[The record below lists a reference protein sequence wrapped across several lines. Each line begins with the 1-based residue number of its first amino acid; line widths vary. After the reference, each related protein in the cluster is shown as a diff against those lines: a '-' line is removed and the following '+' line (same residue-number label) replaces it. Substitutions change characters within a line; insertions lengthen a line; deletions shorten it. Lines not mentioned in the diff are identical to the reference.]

1 MCRVSF
7 SPGSV
12 VSGSRG
18 AAGAFLG
25 PGTVEDGNPSTVEGG
40 TTTEFASP
48 MSPGST
54 ASAGSS
60 RSVVSIGLMGTG
72 EGSTSTG
79 SAEQLGKSSGSTTYD
94 EGCGLKLGGAGAGA

>member
-1 MCRVSF
+1 MTAGSMCHVSF

-12 VSGSRG
+12 VSGSRCAPG
-18 AAGAFLG
+18 SFLG
-25 PGTVEDGNPSTVEGG
+25 TNTLEGG
-40 TTTEFASP
+40 ITTEFASP

-54 ASAGSS
+54 TSAGSS

-79 SAEQLGKSSGSTTYD
+79 SAEQLGKSSGSTTAD
-94 EGCGLKLGGAGAGA
+94 EGGGPKLGGAGAGA